1 MVGVCEFYKTY
12 APLVLVWTLLSV
24 ELSEILER
32 VEELVEGGD
41 IAALKNFLSG
51 LDPHVIKDVLERL
64 EPSLR
69 SKIIPH
75 IPLLSM
81 SSVISKF
88 SEDLLHEIASLKGID
103 ELIELIGRI
112 PIDEAVDLIQKL
124 PPKVAAKTLNALPVQ
139 KSREI
144 SELLKYPPESVG
156 GIMTT
161 RIPIFRAVA
170 VVDEVV
176 REYIARES
184 AGAYDKH
191 SYLYAVDEGGKL
203 VGWIEVKALLTKP
216 RSKLLR
222 DVVSKPPAT
231 VNAISDREVAAKLAV
246 TYDVVELP
254 VVNEE
259 GKLLGIVTLDDVLD
273 VAIAEFS
280 EDLVKF
286 GGFTDVIK
294 GSYMSADIKSILTR
308 RVPPILFLYLMNAIT
323 GSIVASFVGV
333 IERVAV
339 LAAFLPM
346 LSDNSGNI
354 GSQASTFIIR
364 SLALGEVKPKDVLKI
379 LRKEVLTS
387 LAMASIL
394 LPVAFAIAFTITWF
408 FYSGELLHAIYV
420 GLVVGTA
427 LLVSMLL
434 ADVIGA
440 LLPVALAK
448 YRVDPAGVSAPL
460 ITTIGDIVTS
470 VTYFTI
476 AMYILIST

>member
-1 MVGVCEFYKTY
+1 MGVCEFYKTY

-139 KSREI
+139 KAREI

-254 VVNEE
+254 VVNGE

-308 RVPPILFLYLMNAIT
+308 RVPPILL
-323 GSIVASFVGV
+323 
-333 IERVAV
+333 
-339 LAAFLPM
+339 
-346 LSDNSGNI
+346 
-354 GSQASTFIIR
+354 R

-476 AMYILIST
+476 AMYILVST